1 MTPAKSATDIS
12 TKRRKVLV
20 ATDEMEVG
28 GSQRQ
33 ITNLL
38 TGIDQK
44 KVEPILLYFRKNSF
58 LVDQIKASG
67 VRVHY
72 LPKAGRIDPGFLV
85 KLVRFLA
92 TEKFD
97 VIHAYSLTAEL
108 WLAIARMFT
117 GAPRIISSIRSTY
130 DNYAWWQWRLKQW
143 ITGQS
148 ALVISNS
155 RMAADQAFDRMALP
169 VSSCAVVY
177 NGIRSPTTVHP
188 LPPDRSASRG
198 ENDFILTFVG
208 RLGPEKNLPCLLRAL
223 HRLQQQGARRRI
235 GVWLVGDGSERANLE
250 GKIAELALDH
260 VDMLGERQDVEALF
274 AHSDAVVLPS
284 IREGLSNAIL
294 EAMASGKPVIASA
307 VGGSPEIVRHE
318 ENGLLFPSNDD
329 QALADAIARLY
340 DAPAFRVEL
349 GALAKTDVVERFSIA
364 SMVQQFERHYG
375 ADGVGRPILI
385 N

>member
-1 MTPAKSATDIS
+1 MTAAPP
-12 TKRRKVLV
+12 KRRKVLV

-38 TGIDQK
+38 TGIDQE
-44 KVEPILLYFRKNSF
+44 KVEPVLLYFRKNSF

-72 LPKAGRIDPGFLV
+72 LPKNGRIDPGFLV

-108 WLAIARMFT
+108 WLAIARMFAR
-117 GAPRIISSIRSTY
+117 APRIISSIRSTY
-130 DNYAWWQWRLKQW
+130 DNYAWWQWRLKHW
-143 ITGQS
+143 VTAQS

-155 RMAADQAFDRMALP
+155 KMAADQAFARMALP
-169 VSSCAVVY
+169 TSSCAVVY
-177 NGIRSPTTVHP
+177 NGIRSPSMQHP
-188 LPPDRSASRG
+188 LPADRLTSRADS
-198 ENDFILTFVG
+198 DFILTFVG

-223 HRLQQQGARRRI
+223 HRLEEDSQQQGKRRRI
-235 GVWLVGDGSERANLE
+235 GVWLVGDGGERAKVE
-250 GKIAELALDH
+250 EKIAELGLEG
-260 VDMLGERQDVEALF
+260 VDMLGERRDVEALF

-294 EAMASGKPVIASA
+294 EAMAGGKPVIASA

-329 QALADAIARLY
+329 RALADAIARLH
-340 DAPAFRVEL
+340 DAPSLRAKL
-349 GALAKTDVVERFSIA
+349 GASAKTDVAERFSVA

-375 ADGVGRPILI
+375 APVAPAGRL
-385 N
+385 

>member
-1 MTPAKSATDIS
+1 MTTVMTSAPP
-12 TKRRKVLV
+12 KRRKVLV

-38 TGIDQK
+38 TGIDQA
-44 KVEPILLYFRKNSF
+44 KVEPVLLYFRNNSF

-72 LPKAGRIDPGFLV
+72 LPKNGRIDPGFLV

-92 TEKFD
+92 REKFD

-108 WLAIARMFT
+108 WLAIARMFAR
-117 GAPRIISSIRSTY
+117 APKIISSIRSTY

-143 ITGQS
+143 VTAQS

-155 RMAADQAFDRMALP
+155 KMAADQAFRRMALP
-169 VSSCAVVY
+169 ASSCAVVY
-177 NGIRSPTTVHP
+177 NGIRSPATEHP
-188 LPPDRSASRG
+188 LPADRAASRAAH
-198 ENDFILTFVG
+198 DFILTFVG

-223 HRLQQQGARRRI
+223 HRLQEEGGRRI
-235 GVWLVGDGSERANLE
+235 GVWLVGDGGERAKVE
-250 GKIAELALDH
+250 EQIAALGLGGV
-260 VDMLGERQDVEALF
+260 VDMLGERLDVEALF

-294 EAMASGKPVIASA
+294 EAMAGGKPVIASA
-307 VGGSPEIVRHE
+307 VGGSPEIIRHG
-318 ENGLLFPSNDD
+318 ENGLLFPSDD
-329 QALADAIARLY
+329 DRALADAIARLY
-340 DAPAFRVEL
+340 DAPVLRAEL
-349 GALAKTDVVERFSIA
+349 GASAKSDVAERFSVA
-364 SMVQQFERHYG
+364 SMVRQFEKHYG
-375 ADGVGRPILI
+375 APVAPAGRI
-385 N
+385 